1 MPELF
6 QCGHTEPSLE
16 RTKKMEVQR
25 MTTYSGWVTFAA
37 IVVLIAGM
45 FNLLSGI
52 AAITES
58 ESVKVLNQ
66 VLYGIDI
73 ETWGWF
79 WAGIGVAQLITAV
92 LLFAR
97 SPFGTVMALMGATIS
112 ATFTIFLI
120 FVAPLWAITVVA
132 LDVGIIWAITA
143 NIEDFGANS
152 A

>member
-1 MPELF
+1 M
-6 QCGHTEPSLE
+6 QQSI
-16 RTKKMEVQR
+16 
-25 MTTYSGWVTFAA
+25 SGWVTFAA
-37 IVVLIAGM
+37 IVVVIAGM

-58 ESVKVLNQ
+58 DQVKALNQ

-73 ETWGWF
+73 QAWGWF
-79 WAGIGVAQLITAV
+79 WAVIGVAQLITAI

-97 SPFGTVMALMGATIS
+97 SPTGAMLAILGATIS

-132 LDVGIIWAITA
+132 LDIGIIWAITA
-143 NIEDFGANS
+143 NIEDFDTA
-152 A
+152 

>member
-1 MPELF
+1 ML
-6 QCGHTEPSLE
+6 
-16 RTKKMEVQR
+16 
-25 MTTYSGWVTFAA
+25 
-37 IVVLIAGM
+37 VLAGLYR
-45 FNLLSGI
+45 LLSGV

-58 ESVKVLNQ
+58 ESVKVLNE

-73 ETWGWF
+73 EAWGWF
-79 WAGIGVAQLITAV
+79 WAVIGVAQLFTAI

-132 LDVGIIWAITA
+132 LDVGVIWAITA

>member
-1 MPELF
+1 
-6 QCGHTEPSLE
+6 
-16 RTKKMEVQR
+16 
-25 MTTYSGWVTFAA
+25 MTNTYSGWVTFAG
-37 IVVLIAGM
+37 IVVVIAGM
-45 FNLLSGI
+45 YNLLSGV

-58 ESVKVLNQ
+58 DSVKVLNE

-73 ETWGWF
+73 EAWGWF
-79 WAGIGVAQLITAV
+79 WLVIGVAQLFTAI

-97 SPFGTVMALMGATIS
+97 SPAGAMMAILGATIS

-143 NIEDFGANS
+143 NIEDFGADS
-152 A
+152 V